1 LHNHLEKEFD
11 PSISI
16 LKHKIKDKIRKSS
29 IPLSIKSK
37 RIFNEAS
44 QEMGFMC
51 PEYKTIKFQITKDIN
66 KQLPP
71 DVTKFDEIPDKYS

>member
-1 LHNHLEKEFD
+1 
-11 PSISI
+11 
-16 LKHKIKDKIRKSS
+16 
-29 IPLSIKSK
+29 
-37 RIFNEAS
+37 
-44 QEMGFMC
+44 MC